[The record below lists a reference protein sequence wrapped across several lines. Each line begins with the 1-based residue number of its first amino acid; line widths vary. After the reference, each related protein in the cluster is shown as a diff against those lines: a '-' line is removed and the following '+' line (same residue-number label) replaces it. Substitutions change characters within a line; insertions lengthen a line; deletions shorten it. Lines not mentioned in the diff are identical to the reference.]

1 MSVWYLSQARLS
13 VPGGHFIGLVAAL
26 LLLQLLRGFTD
37 GLYAGDPA
45 IKRLPCAL
53 QANEPV
59 WDGSYIGTR
68 LPQVRGVC
76 MPLSAFLSLQSYD
89 RGDVKCF

>member
-1 MSVWYLSQARLS
+1 
-13 VPGGHFIGLVAAL
+13 
-26 LLLQLLRGFTD
+26 LQLLRGFTY

-59 WDGSYIGTR
+59 YDGSYIGTR
-68 LPQVRGVC
+68 LPQVCGSENTYC
-76 MPLSAFLSLQSYD
+76 FANGLSAYLNLL
-89 RGDVKCF
+89 GEVKNSEWQH